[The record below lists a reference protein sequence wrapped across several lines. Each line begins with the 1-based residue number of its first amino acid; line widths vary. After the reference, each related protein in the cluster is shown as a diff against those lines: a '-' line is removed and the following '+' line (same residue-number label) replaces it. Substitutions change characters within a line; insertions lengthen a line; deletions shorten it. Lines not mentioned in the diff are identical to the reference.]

1 MSTQPMGEEV
11 ERLRRSEDVSPGRGR
26 ELQRVCELAELPPGG
41 VVRVEVPEP
50 IAVFNV
56 EGELLAVGDTCTHEE
71 ASLSEGWREGTVIEC
86 PYHMARFCLRTG
98 KPLCLPAT
106 EALATYRVVVADGV
120 VWVEL

>member
-1 MSTQPMGEEV
+1 
-11 ERLRRSEDVSPGRGR
+11 
-26 ELQRVCELAELPPGG
+26 VCELAELPPGG
-41 VVRVEVPEP
+41 VVRVEGPEP

-56 EGELLAVGDTCTHEE
+56 EGELLAVGDTCTHED

-98 KPLCLPAT
+98 RPLCLPAT
-106 EALATYRVVVADGV
+106 EALPTYGVVVIDGV

>member
-1 MSTQPMGEEV
+1 MDRV
-11 ERLRRSEDVSPGRGR
+11 RRSDAVSLEPGGERR
-26 ELQRVCELAELPPGG
+26 RVCELAELPPGG
-41 VVRVEVPEP
+41 VVRVEGPEP

-106 EALATYRVVVADGV
+106 EALPTYKVVVADGV
-120 VWVEL
+120 VWVER